1 MQLLKF
7 VIIGGFSAVLDL
19 ILLYVFTDILGFY
32 YLVSACMS
40 FNIVLLIA
48 FFVHKKYTFVCTRK
62 DVWKQYLSFF
72 LVNVSSFGVYSLL
85 LFIGVDIL
93 KYHYIAIAMAAKILV
108 MGLNFFASKYITFAS
123 NAS

>member
-72 LVNVSSFGVYSLL
+72 LVNVSSF
-85 LFIGVDIL
+85 
-93 KYHYIAIAMAAKILV
+93 
-108 MGLNFFASKYITFAS
+108 
-123 NAS
+123 